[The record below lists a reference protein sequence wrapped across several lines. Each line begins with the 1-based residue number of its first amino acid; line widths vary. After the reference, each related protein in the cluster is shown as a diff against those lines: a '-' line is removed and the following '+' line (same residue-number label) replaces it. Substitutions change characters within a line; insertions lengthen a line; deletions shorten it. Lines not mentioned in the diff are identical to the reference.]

1 MVESTMPFVSLSQ
14 IPVRE
19 NIIHGINDRF
29 IYTDNLTFAFWTIE
43 EGAILPEHS
52 HPHEQV
58 ANVLEGSF
66 ELTIEGVSSILTPG
80 TIGIIPANAR
90 HSGRAMSPCRILY
103 VFYPIRE
110 DYR

>member
-1 MVESTMPFVSLSQ
+1 MLENTMPFVSLSQ
-14 IPVRE
+14 IPIRE
-19 NIIHGINDRF
+19 NIIHGFNVQF
-29 IYTDNLTFAFWTIE
+29 VHTDNLTFAFWAIE

-58 ANVLEGSF
+58 ANVLEGRF

-80 TIGIIPANAR
+80 SIGIIPANAR
-90 HSGRAMSPCRILY
+90 HSGRALSPCRVLD